1 MISLFSRLIN
11 KAVDFQFRKDPG
23 GRLVFLPFGP
33 KKKAYFVD
41 SKSDEDKIRAFVK
54 MYRSVSMM
62 ISFLTYPSIYTPV
75 IILEDAGLSPWQHRL
90 TIVLGV
96 SLFFWLI
103 LITQAIVV
111 WVVYKAAVPGLTA
124 SLSEVAP
131 DLKSQLSELSPRSR
145 RPALVF
151 LFAGIALLA
160 VGILVATRYSP
171 ARPCPPNSTSTS
183 R

>member
-1 MISLFSRLIN
+1 
-11 KAVDFQFRKDPG
+11 
-23 GRLVFLPFGP
+23 
-33 KKKAYFVD
+33 
-41 SKSDEDKIRAFVK
+41 
-54 MYRSVSMM
+54 MYRSISML
-62 ISFLTYPSIYTPV
+62 ISFLTYPSIYIPV
-75 IILEDAGLSPWQHRL
+75 VILEDAGLSPWQHRL

-103 LITQAIVV
+103 LITQAIMV

-124 SLSEVAP
+124 SLSEVGP
-131 DLKSQLSELSPRSR
+131 DLKGQLSELSPRSR
-145 RPALVF
+145 RPVLVF

-171 ARPCPPNSTSTS
+171 RRPCPPSSTSTS